1 MFNEEKKRYKLYKSG
16 KIWVAAP
23 ILFLG
28 VTLGTT
34 SVAKADQVQSHSI
47 SQPTS
52 IQQKRISSVS
62 TNNQK
67 NTVVLSSK
75 TTSSSS
81 PISNSSSQIK
91 DQSSPSQEHQTVINF
106 AAVPAKNEQTQQ
118 VPKQNANVSVPQ
130 PQLKQQTMVQ
140 KPENQSQLNQQPK
153 KQNQIVQPSQESSQS
168 YLDKYTFAE
177 NHPNAKQINQNN
189 NWYFTR
195 KWQKFNWFP
204 KN

>member
-67 NTVVLSSK
+67 TPLFF
-75 TTSSSS
+75 
-81 PISNSSSQIK
+81 
-91 DQSSPSQEHQTVINF
+91 HQR
-106 AAVPAKNEQTQQ
+106 QQ
-118 VPKQNANVSVPQ
+118 VLVHRLVILQVKLKTNLAQVRNIKQ
-130 PQLKQQTMVQ
+130 L
-140 KPENQSQLNQQPK
+140 
-153 KQNQIVQPSQESSQS
+153 
-168 YLDKYTFAE
+168 
-177 NHPNAKQINQNN
+177 
-189 NWYFTR
+189 
-195 KWQKFNWFP
+195 
-204 KN
+204 